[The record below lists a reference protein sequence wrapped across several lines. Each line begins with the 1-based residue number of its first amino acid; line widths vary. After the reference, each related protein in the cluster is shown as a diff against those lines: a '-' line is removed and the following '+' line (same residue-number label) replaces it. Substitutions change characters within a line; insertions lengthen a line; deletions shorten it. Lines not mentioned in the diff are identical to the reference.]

1 MELLPLLVVAPWHVF
16 NSPSGIIHFHCLT
29 AVQFRLPISY
39 KQFQLFFS
47 SPFATFEIMQLI
59 ARNPEHLTPKKM
71 CSFAFLIPSCLSA
84 GKCIINLTFARQKGR
99 SGGQAGRVGTGVRG
113 TGSRNCSYTTRNFII
128 IFLVLN
134 ARMGSST
141 SLVLPFTSHIMFFIR
156 NAIKRIP
163 LKILLTNWIP
173 ECRSSLGSQK
183 QNKILRNKKLNQP
196 LWQAIIVMS
205 LGISGIS

>member
-1 MELLPLLVVAPWHVF
+1 LIFPETELASSFLWFIMELLPLLVVAPWHVF

-84 GKCIINLTFARQKGR
+84 GKCIINLTFARQKGW
-99 SGGQAGRVGTGVRG
+99 SGGQSGRVGTGVRVRG
-113 TGSRNCSYTTRNFII
+113 REIAVIPLGILLLFFLFWTRGWVPLLLWFYRLLLTLCFLFEMPLNGFLWKYFWRTGSRN
-128 IFLVLN
+128 VVQVW
-134 ARMGSST
+134 A
-141 SLVLPFTSHIMFFIR
+141 H
-156 NAIKRIP
+156 K
-163 LKILLTNWIP
+163 
-173 ECRSSLGSQK
+173 
-183 QNKILRNKKLNQP
+183 NKTKYCETKN
-196 LWQAIIVMS
+196 
-205 LGISGIS
+205 